1 MLSKMKLA
9 ILLVLTLQVLS
20 LRLRD
25 RKTQLSSE
33 NSVVYLSSYVDPIYY
48 SYTPIYYTYYSSPY
62 YYYYYEPSSYVYPS
76 STIFTYF
83 RKGEPEQK
91 KEKSPE
97 EIKEEIAKLK
107 KEVWGKSDFETDTI
121 RKNGK
126 AYDSR
131 WLLAQLKITRVLE
144 LEDLLAII
152 SRGEC
157 AGCGEK
163 AFFGKRTVMTE

>member
-1 MLSKMKLA
+1 MKLA

-76 STIFTYF
+76 STLFTYF

-97 EIKEEIAKLK
+97 ENSRRQRKVNK
-107 KEVWGKSDFETDTI
+107 KALVSVPIVHTDTSGLLMLLF
-121 RKNGK
+121 RKTIVIGLLLT
-126 AYDSR
+126 AAAVATALQQFRLRSSLQWSLLTCSR
-131 WLLAQLKITRVLE
+131 
-144 LEDLLAII
+144 
-152 SRGEC
+152 
-157 AGCGEK
+157 
-163 AFFGKRTVMTE
+163 